1 MALKPSGITSLN
13 APTRTFLDTLRGLK
27 TTSAGQLIQPTPDMD
42 LVRKRQAEYANY
54 LGSTD
59 YAKQLEESQ
68 NMGKLQL
75 GLALA
80 QRGFAAAGA
89 TPKRGESSVSTLSRE
104 LLSPLAGDA
113 GTVAGRMMQQKQAIN
128 AAKSAEERQL
138 KLAAMQKVEAENI
151 RAGDL
156 ALKLMPKPATDSGLL
171 ETPYYVIQ
179 KGQDE
184 NWTFVPQA
192 DGEGQTQVR
201 QQKGTGAPY
210 NVQTLK
216 LQPLLSGQTL
226 VKASDLGKY
235 GLGEP
240 VGKKEDISNLQSGE
254 FNLVKPD
261 NSLYTIT
268 ENGKTRTP
276 IYRSILGKAGRG
288 KLVEVGSG
296 DTLEPSD
303 LKAMGLSPQKITA
316 GTAPTPKGTK
326 DPKFLDTFQGMVA
339 QMGDQQEKQGLGKTS
354 VRFDAKKFA
363 ANPDLTP
370 GENFPFSKVVGVDQ
384 NTGEIITKD
393 LSESEQQVYA
403 NNLRA
408 SYLNVFDSIKT
419 GQQPADIN
427 NTFIAR
433 ELSKSLGALG
443 LSKEDQLPAGVA
455 MGREQITD
463 PAAITAAYKKAVSG
477 FATDVQ
483 GTLNNLPFP
492 RTNKDLRTGTA
503 KAVLFSELGVD
514 FGPLTV
520 SPAPLPTDPDAAT
533 IETRATNVRNLDSSS
548 IQNRILAEKISKET
562 GINSKL
568 RTKTAD
574 SRGKQLTVVNDALN
588 AEREKLTKAMST
600 PGAAASAEVLD
611 RSLEML
617 AQLQK
622 LDYAMKQSGVTGF
635 FTGPAEANL
644 KKFLGLNVGEYFR
657 TPEGQQAAN
666 RFIATIPIVEQL
678 FARDILKET
687 GEKRYTDK
695 DLKGAQNVLVKLNE
709 SDDFNKDKLNQLTGY
724 LKNLVKSGLN
734 NVGTFDVSS
743 ATLEKAAMLGIDLK
757 SITPKN
763 NFYSPYFNQG
773 KYAVTKQP
781 IPQFSRQHMKS
792 LRDDGIFGYAA
803 VRNTTGGAVSYKL
816 IKVDD
821 KGLPVPKDPKN
832 TKAGFKT
839 VTYVGDAGW
848 KNLVP
853 PRELDFNRNYLL
865 KTYSLD
871 R

>member
-1 MALKPSGITSLN
+1 MSIQNYIDRLN
-13 APTRTFLDTLRGLK
+13 LLRQAGKGGGL
-27 TTSAGQLIQPTPDMD
+27 AGLMQPDMSA
-42 LVRKRQAEYANY
+42 VRTREAELKKY
-54 LGSTD
+54 LGQTN
-59 YAKQLEESQ
+59 YAKQLEEAQ
-68 NMGKLQL
+68 NLGKLQL

-89 TPKRGESSVSTLSRE
+89 TPQRGESTVSTLSRE

-113 GTVAGRMMQQKQAIN
+113 GAVATQMMKQRQASD
-128 AAKSAEERQL
+128 AAKAAEDRQIKAMAL
-138 KLAAMQKVEAENI
+138 QQITSEDAAFRDLATKLAPEAS
-151 RAGDL
+151 
-156 ALKLMPKPATDSGLL
+156 SGLL

-179 KGQDE
+179 KDE
-184 NWTFVPQA
+184 SGKWDYVPQA
-192 DGEGQTQVR
+192 DGKGQMQVR
-201 QQKGTGAPY
+201 QQKNTGAPY

-216 LQPLLSGQTL
+216 LQPLLSNQAIVT
-226 VKASDLGKY
+226 ASDLGKY
-235 GLGEP
+235 GLGKP
-240 VGKKEDISNLQSGE
+240 AGKDTIKVSDAGMAREILAIKDGVKEYG
-254 FNLVKPD
+254 P
-261 NSLYTIT
+261 
-268 ENGKTRTP
+268 
-276 IYRSILGKAGRG
+276 
-288 KLVEVGSG
+288 LVE
-296 DTLEPSD
+296 T
-303 LKAMGLSPQKITA
+303 KIVFKN
-316 GTAPTPKGTK
+316 GTASQVRGDNNKDITIGSELGNYEMFQKPTGPATTPKGTK
-326 DPKFLDTFQGMVA
+326 DPEFLDSFRGMVA

-370 GENFPFSKVVGVDQ
+370 GENFPFSKVVGVNQD
-384 NTGEIITKD
+384 TGEIITKD

-443 LSKEDQLPAGVA
+443 LSKEDQLPAGVV

-463 PAAITAAYKKAVSG
+463 PAAITAAYKNAVSG

-492 RTNKDLRTGTA
+492 REDKDLRTGTG

-520 SPAPLPTDPDAAT
+520 SPAPLPIDSDAAT
-533 IETRATNVRNLDSSS
+533 IETRATKVRNLDSSS

-588 AEREKLTKAMST
+588 AEREKLTKAIST

-611 RSLEML
+611 KSLEML

-635 FTGPAEANL
+635 VTGPLEANL
-644 KKFLGLNVGEYFR
+644 KKFLGLNVGGYFR

-687 GEKRYTDK
+687 GEQRYTDR

-724 LKNLVKSGLN
+724 LKNLVKSGLTN
-734 NVGTFDVSS
+734 AGTFDISS

-781 IPQFSRQHMKS
+781 IPQFSRQYMKS

-832 TKAGFKT
+832 LKAGFKT

-853 PRELDFNRNYLL
+853 KKELDFNRNYLL

>member
-1 MALKPSGITSLN
+1 MSIQNYIDRLN
-13 APTRTFLDTLRGLK
+13 LLRQAGKGGGL
-27 TTSAGQLIQPTPDMD
+27 AGLMQPDMSA
-42 LVRKRQAEYANY
+42 VRTREAELKKY
-54 LGSTD
+54 LGQTN
-59 YAKQLEESQ
+59 YAKQLEEAQ
-68 NMGKLQL
+68 NLGKLQL

-89 TPKRGESSVSTLSRE
+89 TPQRGESTVSTLSRE

-113 GTVAGRMMQQKQAIN
+113 GAVATQMMKQRQASD
-128 AAKSAEERQL
+128 AAKAAEDRQIKAMAL
-138 KLAAMQKVEAENI
+138 QQITSEDAAFRDLATKLAPEAS
-151 RAGDL
+151 
-156 ALKLMPKPATDSGLL
+156 SGLL

-179 KGQDE
+179 KDE
-184 NWTFVPQA
+184 SGKWDYVPQA
-192 DGEGQTQVR
+192 DGKGQMQVR
-201 QQKGTGAPY
+201 QQKNTGAPY

-216 LQPLLSGQTL
+216 LQPLLSDQTL

-235 GLGEP
+235 GLGKP
-240 VGKKEDISNLQSGE
+240 AGKDTIKVSDAGMAREILAIKDGVKEYG
-254 FNLVKPD
+254 P
-261 NSLYTIT
+261 
-268 ENGKTRTP
+268 
-276 IYRSILGKAGRG
+276 
-288 KLVEVGSG
+288 LVE
-296 DTLEPSD
+296 T
-303 LKAMGLSPQKITA
+303 KIVFKN
-316 GTAPTPKGTK
+316 GTASQVRGDNNKDITIGSELGNYEMFQKPTGPATTPKGTK
-326 DPKFLDTFQGMVA
+326 DPEFLDSFRGMVA

-370 GENFPFSKVVGVDQ
+370 GENFPFSKVVGVNQD
-384 NTGEIITKD
+384 TGEIITKD

-443 LSKEDQLPAGVA
+443 LSKEDQLPAGVV

-463 PAAITAAYKKAVSG
+463 PAAITAAYKNAVSG

-492 RTNKDLRTGTA
+492 REDKDLRTGTG

-520 SPAPLPTDPDAAT
+520 SPAPLPIDSDAAT
-533 IETRATNVRNLDSSS
+533 IETRATKVRNLDSSS

-588 AEREKLTKAMST
+588 AEREKLTKAIST

-611 RSLEML
+611 KSLEML

-635 FTGPAEANL
+635 VTGPLEANL
-644 KKFLGLNVGEYFR
+644 KKFLGLNVGGYFR

-687 GEKRYTDK
+687 GEQRYTDR

-724 LKNLVKSGLN
+724 LKNLVKSGLTN
-734 NVGTFDVSS
+734 AGTFDISS

-781 IPQFSRQHMKS
+781 IPQFSRQYMKS

-832 TKAGFKT
+832 LKAGFKT

-853 PRELDFNRNYLL
+853 KKELDFNRNYLL

>member
-1 MALKPSGITSLN
+1 MGIFDFLK
-13 APTRTFLDTLRGLK
+13 K
-27 TTSAGQLIQPTPDMD
+27 
-42 LVRKRQAEYANY
+42 
-54 LGSTD
+54 
-59 YAKQLEESQ
+59 
-68 NMGKLQL
+68 
-75 GLALA
+75 
-80 QRGFAAAGA
+80 
-89 TPKRGESSVSTLSRE
+89 
-104 LLSPLAGDA
+104 
-113 GTVAGRMMQQKQAIN
+113 
-128 AAKSAEERQL
+128 
-138 KLAAMQKVEAENI
+138 
-151 RAGDL
+151 
-156 ALKLMPKPATDSGLL
+156 
-171 ETPYYVIQ
+171 
-179 KGQDE
+179 
-184 NWTFVPQA
+184 
-192 DGEGQTQVR
+192 
-201 QQKGTGAPY
+201 
-210 NVQTLK
+210 
-216 LQPLLSGQTL
+216 QPLLSNQAIVT
-226 VKASDLGKY
+226 ASDLGKY

-240 VGKKEDISNLQSGE
+240 VGKDTIKVSDAGMAREILAIKDGVKEYGP
-254 FNLVKPD
+254 LVETK
-261 NSLYTIT
+261 IVFR
-268 ENGKTRTP
+268 NGKSSQVRGDNNNDIT
-276 IYRSILGKAGRG
+276 IGSKLGNY
-288 KLVEVGSG
+288 ENF
-296 DTLEPSD
+296 
-303 LKAMGLSPQKITA
+303 LKPT

-339 QMGDQQEKQGLGKTS
+339 QIGDQQEKQGLGRTS

-363 ANPDLTP
+363 DNPDLTP

-384 NTGEIITKD
+384 GTGEIITAP
-393 LSESEQQVYA
+393 LTEPEQQVYA
-403 NNLRA
+403 NNLRS

-419 GQQPADIN
+419 GEQPADLN

-433 ELSKSLGALG
+433 ELNKSLSALG
-443 LSKEDQLPAGVA
+443 LSKEDQLPAGVVL
-455 MGREQITD
+455 GREQITD
-463 PAAITAAYKKAVSG
+463 PAAITAAYKNAVSG

-533 IETRATNVRNLDSSS
+533 IETRATNVRNLDTSS

-588 AEREKLTKAMST
+588 AEQEKLTKAMST

-611 RSLEML
+611 KSLEML

-666 RFIATIPIVEQL
+666 SFIATIPIVEQL

-687 GEKRYTDK
+687 GEKRYTDR

-853 PRELDFNRNYLL
+853 KKELNFNRNYLL

>member
-1 MALKPSGITSLN
+1 MSIQNYIDRLN
-13 APTRTFLDTLRGLK
+13 LLRQAGKGGGL
-27 TTSAGQLIQPTPDMD
+27 AGLMQPDMSA
-42 LVRKRQAEYANY
+42 VRTREAELKKY
-54 LGSTD
+54 LGQTN
-59 YAKQLEESQ
+59 YAKQLEEAQ
-68 NMGKLQL
+68 NLGKLQL

-89 TPKRGESSVSTLSRE
+89 TPQRGESTVSTLSRE

-113 GTVAGRMMQQKQAIN
+113 GAVATQMMKQRQASD
-128 AAKSAEERQL
+128 AAKAAEDRQIKAMAL
-138 KLAAMQKVEAENI
+138 QQITSEDAAFRDLATKLAPEAS
-151 RAGDL
+151 
-156 ALKLMPKPATDSGLL
+156 SGLL

-179 KGQDE
+179 KDE
-184 NWTFVPQA
+184 SGKWDYVPQA
-192 DGEGQTQVR
+192 DGKGQMQVR
-201 QQKGTGAPY
+201 QQKNTGAPY

-216 LQPLLSGQTL
+216 LQPLLSDQTL

-235 GLGEP
+235 GLGKP
-240 VGKKEDISNLQSGE
+240 AGKDTIKVSDAGMAREILAIKDGVKEYG
-254 FNLVKPD
+254 P
-261 NSLYTIT
+261 
-268 ENGKTRTP
+268 
-276 IYRSILGKAGRG
+276 
-288 KLVEVGSG
+288 LVE
-296 DTLEPSD
+296 T
-303 LKAMGLSPQKITA
+303 KIVFKN
-316 GTAPTPKGTK
+316 GTASQVRGDNNKDITIGSELGNYEMFQKPTGPATTPKGTK
-326 DPKFLDTFQGMVA
+326 DPEFLDSFRGMVA

-370 GENFPFSKVVGVDQ
+370 GENFPFSKVVGVNQD
-384 NTGEIITKD
+384 TGEIITKD

-443 LSKEDQLPAGVA
+443 LSKEDQLPAGVV

-463 PAAITAAYKKAVSG
+463 PAAITAAYKNAVSG

-492 RTNKDLRTGTA
+492 REDKDLRTGTG

-520 SPAPLPTDPDAAT
+520 SPAPLPIDSDAAT
-533 IETRATNVRNLDSSS
+533 IETRATKVRNLDSSS

-588 AEREKLTKAMST
+588 AEREKLTKAIST

-611 RSLEML
+611 KSLEML

-635 FTGPAEANL
+635 VTGPLEANL
-644 KKFLGLNVGEYFR
+644 KKFLGLNVGGYFR

-687 GEKRYTDK
+687 GEQRYTDR

-724 LKNLVKSGLN
+724 LKNLVKSGLTN
-734 NVGTFDVSS
+734 AGTFDISS

-781 IPQFSRQHMKS
+781 IPQFSRKYMKS

-832 TKAGFKT
+832 LKAGFKT

-853 PRELDFNRNYLL
+853 KKELDFNRNYLL